1 MVCCDGLVALALRC
15 VHIYRCYLLIYTY
28 MCVVDGNEG
37 RFQLGLISNL
47 FIDSRTYV
55 DVDRI

>member
-1 MVCCDGLVALALRC
+1 
-15 VHIYRCYLLIYTY
+15 

-55 DVDRI
+55 DVDRIWNEVEHV